1 MTQSDIEFGTE
12 SALPPTLVPSIRRG
26 STEAAAFAGPTHRE
40 GARRS
45 TTRTVASVVVFLLAM
60 VFSAMAA
67 GPNTLAGDLGL
78 ARAIQ
83 RLDSAFFDLVAYA
96 GNFVGEGRIVFTAA
110 IALVAYSV
118 FLRLWRDV
126 VFLILLVVLRLA
138 SLVLKGIVESPRP
151 TAEELRLAEAYE
163 EFGYPSGHSTSA
175 AVLAGALIVLL
186 LRRVHDPA
194 WRRVGLVA
202 CLLIPVV
209 TGFARVYVGAH
220 WPSDVLGGFLWGALI
235 VLLAAELSRRL
246 PLGRHS
252 GVPSVRA
259 A

>member
-1 MTQSDIEFGTE
+1 MAT
-12 SALPPTLVPSIRRG
+12 
-26 STEAAAFAGPTHRE
+26 AFAGPTHRE

-45 TTRTVASVVVFLLAM
+45 TTRTVASVVVFLVAM
-60 VFSAMAA
+60 VVSVMAA
-67 GPNTLAGDLGL
+67 GPTTLPGDLTLG
-78 ARAIQ
+78 RAIQ
-83 RLDSAFFDLVAYA
+83 RLESAFFDLVAYA

-126 VFLILLVVLRLA
+126 VFLVLLVVLRLA

-151 TAEELRLAEAYE
+151 TADDLKLTEAYKG
-163 EFGYPSGHSTSA
+163 FGYPSGHSTSA
-175 AVLAGALIVLL
+175 MVLAGALIVLL

-220 WPSDVLGGFLWGALI
+220 WPSDVLGGYLYGTLI
-235 VLLAAELSRRL
+235 VLLAAELSRRI
-246 PLGRHS
+246 PIRRH
-252 GVPSVRA
+252 
-259 A
+259 

>member
-1 MTQSDIEFGTE
+1 MTQSDVEFGTDG
-12 SALPPTLVPSIRRG
+12 ALPPTLVPSIRRG
-26 STEAAAFAGPTHRE
+26 SVDAAAIAGSPLLHPE

-45 TTRTVASVVVFLLAM
+45 TPRTVGSIVVFLVAV
-60 VFSAMAA
+60 VFSVLAA
-67 GPNTLAGDLGL
+67 GPNTLVGDLGL
-78 ARAIQ
+78 GRAIQ
-83 RLDSAFFDLVAYA
+83 RLDSAVFDLIGYA
-96 GNFVGEGRIVFTAA
+96 GNFIGEGRIVFTAA

-126 VFLILLVVLRLA
+126 VFLALLIVLRLA

-151 TAEELRLAEAYE
+151 TGEQLRLADVYE
-163 EFGYPSGHSTSA
+163 EFGYPSGHTTSA
-175 AVLAGALIVLL
+175 TVLAGALIVLL

-202 CLLIPVV
+202 CLLIPMV

-246 PLGRHS
+246 PLGRQ
-252 GVPSVRA
+252 
-259 A
+259 